1 MPYFRYV
8 LLLFWVSMI
17 WKSIRQLDQQCPHT
31 SRSKLLII
39 TMQIFQSSR
48 TAVDP
53 SEWAEVMN
61 NSFACSSVL
70 SPRGAS
76 GH

>member
-17 WKSIRQLDQQCPHT
+17 WKSICQLDQPCPH
-31 SRSKLLII
+31 RSKLLII

-53 SEWAEVMN
+53 SGWAEVMN
-61 NSFACSSVL
+61 NSFACSSFF